1 MLELIVPT
9 NASSPKAGSRSIEG
23 VRASTVRNVVPRA
36 GAHVIEN
43 RIAVGDAVPEKVGAG
58 VAGPKPATGSRLVFG
73 HQDVLRVGDRTNF
86 NVHAAA
92 KSGLIDVVGHF
103 ARVEIGGALRVY
115 ACASGSDALGG
126 VVRYLSTV
134 HNERCSKGHEEAR
147 AFIVVR
153 RRMVVRD
160 FAALHREQSGNRGIA
175 NVDSAGGAARYHRV
189 AGQRAFA
196 EHPDQVSAS
205 AGSVDFKIAADS
217 ELAARCNR
225 DQRRA
230 VRSVSCKAAAGGMGN
245 QGYIAARRDADGA
258 GDRYIAF
265 DGDGGRRTAG
275 TGYGVLQLRQGLH
288 RRVSERN
295 DLRSGQGHDDGPAGL
310 VLLGSGLFEAVF
322 LCSGALA
329 LFKVGFAASPLVGLA
344 DGGGLFV
351 RERQCARAGVCGV
364 GRESG
369 QRVPRE

>member
-1 MLELIVPT
+1 M
-9 NASSPKAGSRSIEG
+9 
-23 VRASTVRNVVPRA
+23 RNVISCV
-36 GAHVIEN
+36 GARSGVVEN
-43 RIAVGDAVPEKVGAG
+43 RIAVGDAVSEKVGAG
-58 VAGPKPATGSRLVFG
+58 VAAPDPATGFRLVFG
-73 HQDVLRVGDRTNF
+73 YQDVLRVRDRVVLD
-86 NVHAAA
+86 VHAAA
-92 KSGLIDVVGHF
+92 VSGRRVVVGYF
-103 ARVEIGGALRVY
+103 ARVEIGRAVREY
-115 ACASGSDALGG
+115 ASAPGNVARGS
-126 VVRYLSTV
+126 VVRHLSAV
-134 HNERCSKGHEEAR
+134 HDERGRNSYVNAR
-147 AFIVVR
+147 AIVVVC

-160 FAALHREQSGNRGIA
+160 FAALHGEQSGNRGIA
-175 NVDSAGGAARYHRV
+175 NVDSAGGAACYHRV

-217 ELAARCNR
+217 EFAARCNR

-230 VRSVSCKAAAGGMGN
+230 VRSVSYEAAAGGMGN

-275 TGYGVLQLRQGLH
+275 TGNGVLQLRQGLH
-288 RRVSERN
+288 RGVGEWN
-295 DLRSGQGHDDGPAGL
+295 DLRSGQGHDDGSAGL

-322 LCSGALA
+322 PRSGALA

-344 DGGGLFV
+344 YGGGLFV
-351 RERQCARAGVCGV
+351 RERQCARAGVFGV